1 MNAVY
6 SKFIEN
12 QREQSEIR
20 YIQNG
25 SDALV
30 CLNSPL
36 TKVFKIIN
44 EGLMIFEQKKKKVV
58 LNRPIQLGVT
68 ILEYAKLIMF
78 SYYHDILKKTF
89 GDRISLLYTDTDSF
103 VLELWS
109 RDLLADLKCIGHTL
123 PTSNFPPKEHYLSSL
138 YTGDYASELF
148 YFKSEVGG
156 AEIIA
161 FSAVRAKVYS

>member
-1 MNAVY
+1 MY
-6 SKFIEN
+6 DKFIEN

-20 YIQNG
+20 YVQNV
-25 SDALV
+25 SEALI

-36 TKVFKIIN
+36 TKGFKIIN

-78 SYYHDILKKTF
+78 SYYHDILKKTI
-89 GDRISLLYTDTDSF
+89 DRISFLYTNTDSF

-109 RDLLADLKCIGHTL
+109 RD
-123 PTSNFPPKEHYLSSL
+123 
-138 YTGDYASELF
+138 
-148 YFKSEVGG
+148 
-156 AEIIA
+156 
-161 FSAVRAKVYS
+161 